1 MSFVKKIDYFCIKI
15 NGMNL
20 DPKIK
25 VCIGN
30 DCDRINLYEQTG
42 MYNPNNTSGWGN
54 TNITT
59 DDISIA
65 EVKLYSHDSATIYE
79 TIILK
84 NNVIDVY
91 SPVVGSPTPGSF
103 LAIKNK
109 GTEIVDGVY
118 RVEYSIEDINN
129 VVYISN
135 CYILNICGIEKC
147 LQKLKDNIIGECSAQ
162 KKKELK
168 EKIDVLEIIIYGI
181 ESSFSCKDFNIVDE
195 LIENAQI
202 ICDNICGCGC

>member
-1 MSFVKKIDYFCIKI
+1 
-15 NGMNL
+15 MNL

-168 EKIDVLEIIIYGI
+168 PSA
-181 ESSFSCKDFNIVDE
+181 SSRPATCRSSAHPSTSRSGSATTCP
-195 LIENAQI
+195 
-202 ICDNICGCGC
+202 GR